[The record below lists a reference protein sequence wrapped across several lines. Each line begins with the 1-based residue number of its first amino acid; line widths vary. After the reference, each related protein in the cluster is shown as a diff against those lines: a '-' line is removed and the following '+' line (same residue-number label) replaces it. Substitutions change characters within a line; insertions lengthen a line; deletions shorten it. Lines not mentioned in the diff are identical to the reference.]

1 MGPGAALMVLTVQ
14 VDVTWLGYFMAAVS
28 LYYVALFVL
37 SLRVLERR
45 PPAPTGPQ
53 PAFALIVPAHNEELV
68 LAATLESLVRL
79 DYEAYCVLVVDDG
92 STDATLERAQAFES
106 SGVVVVHRPPEVA
119 GHGKGAVLNE
129 GYRILEELLEQ
140 RDPRLRTLEGCD
152 VIVGVVDADGHL
164 ERNGLREVARYFADP
179 EVGGVQVGVIIGN
192 AEDGLVPRCQDLEF
206 VGFSHLAQ
214 AARDRIG
221 SVGLGGNGQ
230 FTRIDALRSLGR
242 PPWTDCLT
250 EDLDLG
256 LNLTRLGWKMRFC
269 RTTSVTQQGVR
280 GVRAWLRQRTRWA
293 QGHYQCWDHVPR
305 LLTAGNVPLV
315 TRLDLVL
322 YLLFVAFVMFV
333 AANLT
338 IAVAG
343 ALGWVVIVNDFLGF
357 LPPGPPRNVTM
368 EIIGLSPVVMLLTRY
383 QQRSPHRL
391 RWWELPAYG
400 AAFAVYVYLWTAAS
414 MLAWWRLMRGRAA
427 WSKTRRV
434 HHGAPS

>member
-1 MGPGAALMVLTVQ
+1 MR

-37 SLRVLERR
+37 SLRILERR
-45 PPAPTGPQ
+45 APEGGPQ
-53 PAFALIVPAHNEELV
+53 PAFALVVPAHNEELV
-68 LAATLESLVRL
+68 LAATLESLTAL
-79 DYEAYCVLVVDDG
+79 EYEPYRVIVVDDG
-92 STDATLERAQAFES
+92 STDSTAARARAYEV
-106 SGVVVVHRPPEVA
+106 GGRVLVVQRPFGVA
-119 GHGKGAVLNE
+119 GQGKGAVLND
-129 GYRILEELLEQ
+129 GYRVLNDLLERQ
-140 RDPRLRTLEGCD
+140 DAFVRDFEGRD
-152 VIVGVVDADGHL
+152 VVVGVVDADGRL
-164 ERNGLREVARYFADP
+164 EPNALREVARYFGDP
-179 EVGGVQVGVIIGN
+179 EVGGVQMGVIIDN
-192 AEDGLVPRCQDLEF
+192 AQDGLISRCQDLEF

-230 FTRIDALRSLGR
+230 FTRHEALRSLGR

-256 LNLTRLGWKMRFC
+256 LNLTRLGWKIRFC

-280 GVRAWLRQRTRWA
+280 TVRAWLRQRTRWA

-333 AANLT
+333 AANLA
-338 IAVAG
+338 IALAG
-343 ALGWVVIVNDFLGF
+343 ALGLVVIVNDFLGF
-357 LPPGPPRNVTM
+357 VPAGPPRNVAM
-368 EIIGLSPVVMLLTRY
+368 EVIGLSPVVMLLVRY

-400 AAFAVYVYLWTAAS
+400 AAFAMYVYLWTAAS
-414 MLAWWRLMRGRAA
+414 ILAWTRLMRGRAGWA
-427 WSKTRRV
+427 KTRRV
-434 HHGAPS
+434 EQKASP